1 MPLLRRISRTA
12 RSDSRARLGP
22 PGRRRRRERDVLRQD
37 TACRSSCSISWH
49 TDTWGRRGAR
59 WSLPA
64 TSLPP
69 PLAAPFPSGPLGNLH
84 TLLLSPPHLCVHLSF
99 SFLQALSPP
108 LFHPFLISHSLPSQ
122 FPYFPV
128 LFLSRLSTSQLLSL
142 LHFSLPSPFFFGFVL
157 KSALHLQSTLLSSYS
172 FLLPFHSK
180 VYNCF

>member
-69 PLAAPFPSGPLGNLH
+69 PLAAPFPSDPLGNLH

-108 LFHPFLISHSLPSQ
+108 LFLPPFPHFPFSSLTIPLFPRALPVSSLHLSTPVSPPLLAPVSILLWICSYICPS
-122 FPYFPV
+122 PPIHAP
-128 LFLSRLSTSQLLSL
+128 LFLLLPL
-142 LHFSLPSPFFFGFVL
+142 AFSLE
-157 KSALHLQSTLLSSYS
+157 S
-172 FLLPFHSK
+172 F
-180 VYNCF
+180 